1 MIDATHWNRLRG
13 MDPQDVVARSLAGYD
28 GEAGAYR
35 LRILTDGLLIHP
47 AEETITWADAG
58 RREGKPPGFH
68 HWLVAVVYLVSSS
81 ARPPVGEW
89 VGPNSLPYGE
99 FFFRGPHA
107 LPSGDIVDAFGDR
120 PDRFARAARSLGG
133 KPWAQGRNAFDL
145 PALPRVPVM
154 VQFWEKDD
162 EFPARAG
169 FLFDRATCDHL
180 AVDALFSLVIIV
192 TKRLV
197 EAGKT
202 E

>member
-1 MIDATHWNRLRG
+1 MIDATYWNRLRG
-13 MDPQDVVARSLAGYD
+13 MDPQDVVERSLAQHD
-28 GEAGAYR
+28 REAGAYR
-35 LRILTDGLLIHP
+35 LRVLTDELLIHP
-47 AEETITWADAG
+47 AEETVTWADAD
-58 RREGKPPGFH
+58 RRNGKPPGFH
-68 HWLVAVVYLVSSS
+68 HWLVAVVYLLSSS
-81 ARPPVGEW
+81 MRAPAGEW
-89 VGPNSLPYGE
+89 VQPNSLPYGD

-107 LPSGDIVDAFGDR
+107 LPAGDIEKNFGDG
-120 PDRFARAARSLGG
+120 PDRFATAARSLGG